1 MARGSLYP
9 LLAVSIFC
17 GGGCHCI
24 AMESSLRFCRPQAR
38 YPQRYLGLVVA
49 TILFGLSRTFWTL
62 AARYVPYYGTATEKC
77 SSNGRPQ

>member
-24 AMESSLRFCRPQAR
+24 AMEPSLRFCRPQAR
-38 YPQRYLGLVVA
+38 YPQRYPRLGGGHDLIWSVA
-49 TILFGLSRTFWTL
+49 YILDSGSEVRTL
-62 AARYVPYYGTATEKC
+62 L
-77 SSNGRPQ
+77 